1 MVKLLRNL
9 LILIPILL
17 WTIWPVVLVVI
28 AGAIASANGCELNE
42 TMINSCIVNGR
53 EIGNTLYSM
62 GVMGWFM
69 LVTIPTGLL
78 ALLIFLLLLLI
89 EWIAGRARAK
99 RRLAAQSAAQP
110 IVPPPTV
117 PDTDSSV

>member
-1 MVKLLRNL
+1 MKKLLRNL

-17 WTIWPVVLVVI
+17 WTIWPVLLVAT

-42 TMINSCIVNGR
+42 AVINSCIVNGS
-53 EIGNTLYSM
+53 EMGQTLYSM

-78 ALLIFLLLLLI
+78 ALLIFLLLLLV
-89 EWIAGRARAK
+89 EWIVGRRKAHRGQ
-99 RRLAAQSAAQP
+99 AQQASA
-110 IVPPPTV
+110 PTV
-117 PDTDSSV
+117 SISDAERLS

>member
-1 MVKLLRNL
+1 MKQLLRNL

-17 WTIWPVVLVVI
+17 WTIWPVILAGV

-42 TMINSCIVNGR
+42 TVISSCIVNGR
-53 EIGNTLYSM
+53 EMGDTLYSM

-89 EWIAGRARAK
+89 EWIMGRRKAR
-99 RRLAAQSAAQP
+99 RRQAEAAAF
-110 IVPPPTV
+110 
-117 PDTDSSV
+117 PDAPLTDVETRS

>member
-1 MVKLLRNL
+1 MFKLLRNL

-17 WTIWPVVLVVI
+17 WTTWPVILVAT

-42 TMINSCIVNGR
+42 TVINSCIVNGR
-53 EIGNTLYSM
+53 EMGNTLYSM

-69 LVTIPTGLL
+69 LITIPTGLL

-89 EWIAGRARAK
+89 EWIVARRKA
-99 RRLAAQSAAQP
+99 RRRQAEPAASPAAP
-110 IVPPPTV
+110 L
-117 PDTDSSV
+117 TDGETRS

>member
-1 MVKLLRNL
+1 MKKLLRNL

-17 WTIWPVVLVVI
+17 WTIWPVILAAI

-42 TMINSCIVNGR
+42 TVINSCVVSGR
-53 EIGNTLYSM
+53 EMGDTLYSM

-78 ALLIFLLLLLI
+78 ALLVFLLLLLI
-89 EWIAGRARAK
+89 EWIVGRRRAGQQK
-99 RRLAAQSAAQP
+99 AASASAAQP
-110 IVPPPTV
+110 Q
-117 PDTDSSV
+117 